1 MGLISILKQVT
12 PPVLHSLAKRLSY
25 RYSIKTYGLTGSYS
39 SWEQAVLGS
48 SGYDAQDILEKTKQA
63 LLKVKN
69 HEAVYERD
77 SVLFDQVEYS
87 WSLLAGLMWVAA
99 RHGGKLNVLDFGGSL
114 GSTYYQNREFLA
126 TLNHVLWNI
135 VEQPHY
141 VETGKACFE
150 DNCLRFYPNITAFLS
165 ENQPN
170 VIILSGVLQY
180 LESPYTI
187 LKQVMET
194 PADLILIDRTP
205 FWSGKE
211 DRVFIQRVPPE
222 IYAASYPIWVF
233 SMERFYSTIQDGWEV
248 LTKFDNP
255 TDRLNGPIEF
265 SYQGAF
271 IVRQEGMGSL

>member
-1 MGLISILKQVT
+1 MGLKDIVKQIT
-12 PPVLHSLAKRLSY
+12 PPVLHSLAKRLYYSY
-25 RYSIKTYGLTGSYS
+25 STKTYGLTASYS
-39 SWEQAVLGS
+39 SWEQAVVDS
-48 SGYDAQDILEKTKQA
+48 SGYDAQNILEKTKQA

-99 RHGGKLNVLDFGGSL
+99 RHGGTLNVLDFGGSL
-114 GSTYYQNREFLA
+114 GSTYYQNRQFLA
-126 TLNHVLWNI
+126 TLNKVRWNI

-150 DNCLRFYPNITAFLS
+150 NNSLRFYPNITACLE
-165 ENQPN
+165 ENRPDI
-170 VIILSGVLQY
+170 IILSSVLQY

-187 LKQVMET
+187 LNQIMEV

-222 IYAASYPIWVF
+222 IYTARYPIWVF
-233 SMERFYSTIQDGWEV
+233 SMERFYSTIQDGWKV
-248 LTKFDNP
+248 LTTFDNP
-255 TDRLNGPIEF
+255 TDKLNGPIEF

-271 IVRQEGMGSL
+271 IVRKEGMGSL